1 MSPTD
6 SKIAKIQAHFQTLS
20 TVAPTLN
27 SASDELNRCVASLD
41 ESLKKLNAGL
51 TVWVSFR
58 SRGVEEDEYDDDQ
71 IGYAKVD
78 GKWGIAIRHIW
89 GNYATEKFGDEG
101 PWFFNDAS
109 RDLRLLAVDQLPE
122 LIEALG
128 EEASKVTKRVQEKTK
143 QVHELATAI
152 EQVAKPPQQGVSF
165 GRAALDAAKN
175 NLKTPEGKIVEAA
188 KTAAMSWIPS
198 GETAKVKEGSK

>member
-1 MSPTD
+1 MSLTD

-20 TVAPTLN
+20 AVSPTLN

-58 SRGVEEDEYDDDQ
+58 SRGVEDDEYDDDQ

-89 GNYATEKFGDEG
+89 GNYATERFGDEG

-109 RDLRLLAVDQLPE
+109 RELRLLAVDQLPE

-128 EEASKVTKRVQEKTK
+128 EEASKVTKTVQEKAK
-143 QVHELATAI
+143 QVRELAAAI
-152 EQVAKPPQQGVSF
+152 EQVAKSAHPNTFNERVI
-165 GRAALDAAKN
+165 AAAKN
-175 NLKTPEGKIVEAA
+175 QIKLDAETSARTIKTLGDLMGKQ
-188 KTAAMSWIPS
+188 
-198 GETAKVKEGSK
+198 GSK